1 LEKSINVRPLRILF
15 AGGGTGGHLF
25 PAIAIAEKIK
35 ALEPDAEIAFVG
47 TSDKIEARVVP
58 QHGFGF
64 RTIWISGFH
73 RGFRLRNLLFPL
85 KVVVA
90 MIQARSI
97 LKEFRPD
104 AVVGTGGYVAGPVLR
119 SAVRLRIPA
128 LIQEQNSYP
137 GVTTRILARQV
148 NEVHVTFESSKRYL
162 EGTKEILLSGN
173 PTRDSLERA
182 GRDEAFSH
190 FGFDAADRS
199 PVILVFGGSLGAHSI
214 NEAIAGGMAALR
226 AMGVRLICQ
235 TGPADLERVRESMR
249 SMPAGKGWIGAF
261 IDRMDLAYAAS
272 DLVVARAGATTIAE
286 LTRLG
291 KPAIL
296 VPYPHAAANHQ
307 VENARALAEN
317 GAARIVD
324 DAGVGDAL
332 VGEIRSAL
340 EKNVL
345 AEMSRRSKSLGR
357 PDAAATIAKRVIAL
371 ARGAGGA
378 GDRRTKRANG

>member
-1 LEKSINVRPLRILF
+1 MERSINVRPLRILF

-35 ALEPDAEIAFVG
+35 GLEPDAEIVFVG

-58 QHGFGF
+58 QHGFKF
-64 RTIWISGFH
+64 ETIWISGFH
-73 RGFRLRNLLFPL
+73 RGVRLRNLLFPL

-90 MIQARSI
+90 MVQAKSI
-97 LKEFRPD
+97 LKKFRPD

-119 SAVRLRIPA
+119 SAVHQRIPA

-137 GVTTRILARQV
+137 GVTTRLLAKHV

-162 EGTKEILLSGN
+162 EGAKEIFLSGN

-182 GRDEAFSH
+182 GRDEALSY
-190 FGFDAADRS
+190 FGFDAADDS
-199 PVILVFGGSLGAHSI
+199 PTILVFGGSLGAHSI
-214 NEAIAGGMAALR
+214 NEAIVAGMASLQTS
-226 AMGVRLICQ
+226 GVRLICQ
-235 TGPADLERVRESMR
+235 TGPDDLDRVKASM
-249 SMPAGKGWIGAF
+249 SALPARKGWTGAF

-307 VENARALAEN
+307 VENARSLAEN
-317 GAARIVD
+317 GAARIVR
-324 DAGVGDAL
+324 DAEIGTKL
-332 VGEIRSAL
+332 IGEIQAAL
-340 EKNVL
+340 DKNAL
-345 AEMSRRSKSLGR
+345 AEMSRRSKLLGR
-357 PDAAATIAKRVIAL
+357 PDAAATIARRVIAL
-371 ARGAGGA
+371 ARGSR
-378 GDRRTKRANG
+378 DRRPEVSNP